1 MNVSRRTACGK
12 VDPNEILNK
21 SQTYITTAGYKN
33 TFAYQKLIQ
42 ILIWQVISPG
52 KAFVLG
58 GSWRIPVMHGLLDK
72 NFVTDLRADGTFN
85 EASFS
90 REYESI
96 WTGAAEDSFFD
107 SDTFDKYRVV
117 QNAESKNS
125 LRAGDRTYYVVS
137 VDVGRLNDLTIV
149 SVIKVAPQANGAPIK
164 TLVTI
169 IPIVA
174 EHFEV
179 QSIKVKQICE
189 NFNAAK
195 LIIDGNGLGVG
206 LLDYLV
212 KPNIDVESGVEY
224 PPFGVDY
231 QNEEQE
237 KMYKKFETPVTRK
250 EMIFIIKATLQINSD
265 MHVNVISQ
273 MSSGKLRFLIDHQV
287 AKAKLLATKKGEDMS
302 SEQRSEYLSPY
313 TNTSMLK
320 EEMSN
325 LRAKRDNEGK
335 VALEKVNKRMK
346 KDRFS
351 SFEMGLYYI
360 KLKEEEHKRNK
371 FNLAQFIIGTKST
384 SINKPKRK
392 SKVYTRRVR
401 N

>member
-1 MNVSRRTACGK
+1 M
-12 VDPNEILNK
+12 
-21 SQTYITTAGYKN
+21 
-33 TFAYQKLIQ
+33 
-42 ILIWQVISPG
+42 
-52 KAFVLG
+52 
-58 GSWRIPVMHGLLDK
+58 
-72 NFVTDLRADGTFN
+72 
-85 EASFS
+85 
-90 REYESI
+90 ESI

-117 QNAESKNS
+117 QYAESKNS
-125 LRAGDRTYYVVS
+125 LKAGDRTYYTVS
-137 VDVGRLNDLTIV
+137 VDVGRLSDFTIV
-149 SVIKVAPQANGAPIK
+149 SVIKATPQANGAAIK

-179 QSIKVKQICE
+179 QSIKVKRICE
-189 NFNAAK
+189 AFNAAK

-224 PPFGVDY
+224 PSFGVDY
-231 QNEEQE
+231 QNEDQE
-237 KMYKKFETPVTRK
+237 KMYKKFETPSTRK
-250 EMIFIIKATLQINSD
+250 DMIFIIKATPQINSD

-287 AKAKLLATKKGEDMS
+287 AKTKLLATKKGQDMNT
-302 SEQRSEYLSPY
+302 EQRSEYLSPY

-335 VALEKVNKRMK
+335 VALEKVNKRMR

-360 KLKEEEHKRNK
+360 KLKEEEHKQNK

-384 SINKPKRK
+384 SINKQKRK